1 MENNQ
6 NLISVLDEF
15 GKRVRDQ
22 MVNNLM
28 DNRSFI
34 TGDLAKSIVSEVF
47 ENQQMVVVAVN
58 EWYGITVEDGIG
70 RKAGMMPP
78 IAPIRNWIKRRNLRP
93 KAGATID
100 QFAFA
105 VAKNIAKRGT
115 NPKARPFAA
124 PAIQEV
130 KNNFGDFAIEEATG
144 KDIEES
150 VAIAFKQSTI
160 V

>member
-1 MENNQ
+1 METQ
-6 NLISVLDEF
+6 NTIAALAEF
-15 GKRVRDQ
+15 GERVRDQ

-28 DNRSFI
+28 ENKSFV
-34 TGDLAKSIVSEVF
+34 TGDLARSIVSEVF
-47 ENQQMVVVAVN
+47 ENQMMAVVAVN

-70 RKAGMMPP
+70 RKAGGIPP
-78 IAPIRNWIKRRNLRP
+78 IAPIKNWIRRRNIVP
-93 KAGATID
+93 KSGTTVE

-105 VAKNIAKRGT
+105 IANKIAKRGT

-144 KDIEES
+144 KDIKES
-150 VAIAFKQSTI
+150 VTTAFKQSA
-160 V
+160 VV